1 MSAFAEWQPRY
12 AERGVATFPVV
23 MAGDAKRPAVRG
35 YLDMGADLSRQLV
48 MRFPEA
54 DALGFALGSRS
65 RVTVL
70 DVDTNDER
78 VLADALD
85 KFGKTPIVVR
95 SGSGNFQAWFRHAG
109 EGRKIR
115 PFAKEPIDVL
125 GGGFVV
131 APPSKAARGSYQF
144 LSGGLDD
151 LDNLPALA
159 GLPSDIIVPGPGSPR
174 AGVKSDE
181 GRRNDGLWRMCMQR
195 APSCSDLNEMLDFAR
210 ESNARLLPPLPD
222 DEAMRAARSA
232 WKYTTEGRNFI
243 GGRKVIPVL
252 HDEVDGL
259 MRRSPD
265 AFILLTILRRHHWGR
280 DFKIANAMAETMP
293 GGGWP
298 RKRLAAARALLETE
312 GHVALV
318 RAAGYRDAP
327 TFRLTDGVV
336 DFDHQ

>member
-23 MAGDAKRPAVRG
+23 MAGEGKRPAVRG
-35 YLDMGADLSRQLV
+35 YLDLGADLSRQLV

-85 KFGKTPIVVR
+85 RFGKTPIVVR

-115 PFAKEPIDVL
+115 PFAKQPIDVL

-151 LDNLPALA
+151 LDSLPALA
-159 GLPSDIIVPGPGSPR
+159 GLPSDIIVPPANSSAAPI
-174 AGVKSDE
+174 KSDE
-181 GRRNDGLWRMCMQR
+181 GRRNDGLWRYCMAQAR
-195 APSCSDLNEMLDFAR
+195 GCPSLDSLLSKARNRNEELM
-210 ESNARLLPPLPD
+210 PPLPD
-222 DEAMRAARSA
+222 AEVCKIASSA
-232 WKYTTEGRNFI
+232 WKYESEGRNFI
-243 GGRKVIPVL
+243 GG
-252 HDEVDGL
+252 G
-259 MRRSPD
+259 SS
-265 AFILLTILRRHHWGR
+265 AILRHTVIDRLAAGDPHAFSLYAVLQRHHWER
-280 DFKIANAMAETMP
+280 DEFAIANSMAETL
-293 GGGWP
+293 GWHVD
-298 RKRLAAARALLETE
+298 RLRAARAALLS
-312 GHVALV
+312 
-318 RAAGYRDAP
+318 AGVIRCVHPGGKGPRDP
-327 TFRLTDGVV
+327 PLYGWS
-336 DFDHQ
+336 